1 LGSNLLSVNQ
11 LHFERD
17 EREFFHGLSFTLPEA
32 NLLQI
37 IGPNGIGKT
46 TLLRLL
52 AGLLGPTLGD
62 ISLGAKCAY
71 IGHKYGFTAWLTVK
85 ENLQF
90 TASFHHNHL
99 DNIDEL
105 LAQFALTE
113 SANRFPGQLSAG
125 QERRLAFA
133 SLLLMRAK
141 IWFLD
146 EPFTALDKE
155 AVTLIQSLVIQHL
168 ALKGIVVM
176 TTHQEIDWP
185 MAIKRLFL
193 QENTCITF
201 A

>member
-1 LGSNLLSVNQ
+1 LLSVNQ

-37 IGPNGIGKT
+37 IGQNGIGKT

-52 AGLLGPTLGD
+52 AGLIRPTLGD
-62 ISLGAKCAY
+62 ISREAKCAY
-71 IGHKYGFTAWLTVK
+71 IGHKFGFTAWLTAK

-90 TASFHHNHL
+90 TAVLHGNHQ

-105 LAQFALTE
+105 LAQFALHDV
-113 SANRFPGQLSAG
+113 ANYFPAQLSAG
-125 QERRLAFA
+125 QQRRLAFA

-155 AVTLIQSLVIQHL
+155 AVTLIKSLVIQHL
-168 ALKGIVVM
+168 VLKGLVVM
-176 TTHQEIDWP
+176 TTHQEVEWP
-185 MAIKRLFL
+185 IKIKRLLL